1 MKEKKA
7 KGICHEGSARGD
19 MISKLPDS
27 LISRILLYLPTKE
40 VVRTS
45 VLSNKW
51 KSVWLLVPELG
62 LDSSEFPD
70 YNAFV
75 SFMDRFLDFYREEK
89 SCLDKLELRIR
100 KDKNDQSCVTRWID
114 FVATHK
120 VKRLDVEYLYVH
132 RKCFEV
138 MPVSLYVCETLL
150 YLRLNR
156 VFVGSFE
163 SVSLPRLKTMSLE
176 KNLYANA
183 TGLES
188 LILSCPVLED
198 LSIIRRLDDNVKV
211 LRVLS
216 QTITTLRVGFD
227 RSGDHGFFYFN
238 WETLAL
244 FIDAPRLKYMNFENE
259 RSPNQF
265 IRNLGSLVK
274 VNFVGDF
281 MLYYNDRVAISKHQM
296 VHRFLT
302 GISRV
307 RDLIISETTMELINT
322 YLKVVE
328 PLPQFC
334 NLSSLEAEVRLKTVE
349 ILEILPT
356 LLESFPNLKSIVL
369 GLTYSMVKTKQM
381 TVSSMPQCLLSSL
394 EFVDIKSQCQAEL
407 VAMELAKYFAENSAI
422 LKKLVLSW
430 KGSNSILEEDSV
442 LRDLLALL
450 KQPSTC
456 QIEVC
461 GPLKRLVSGL

>member
-1 MKEKKA
+1 MKERKA
-7 KGICHEGSARGD
+7 KGICHEGSTRGD
-19 MISKLPDS
+19 MISKLPES

-188 LILSCPVLED
+188 LISSCPVLED

-216 QTITTLRVGFD
+216 QTITTLRIGFD

-244 FIDAPRLKYMNFENE
+244 FM
-259 RSPNQF
+259 
-265 IRNLGSLVK
+265 
-274 VNFVGDF
+274 
-281 MLYYNDRVAISKHQM
+281 
-296 VHRFLT
+296 
-302 GISRV
+302 
-307 RDLIISETTMELINT
+307 
-322 YLKVVE
+322 
-328 PLPQFC
+328 
-334 NLSSLEAEVRLKTVE
+334 
-349 ILEILPT
+349 
-356 LLESFPNLKSIVL
+356 

-381 TVSSMPQCLLSSL
+381 TVSSVPQCLLSSL

-450 KQPSTC
+450 KQPSKC

-461 GPLKRLVSGL
+461 GPLKRLVSGS